1 MEQSKRLLRNDVAMA
16 VTILALSLLLA
27 VAGLIL
33 IDRWHSAA
41 ERLQA
46 PMFEDLL
53 GFIAIAVGL
62 GIGAWWIVTFLLA
75 MAAVILRKSG
85 KDRCAGTAAKLS
97 PAFMRRLA
105 VAILGLNLSGIPL
118 ASASPTEQLE
128 PAWSPAHDSATSSS
142 ISAQWTPNRGLS
154 PHPSAAPLS
163 EPSAV
168 PLSEPPAV
176 PLSASGSSEIDPHW
190 QPRPPVADPGLL
202 GTRPQ
207 RAAEQ
212 HASPDRGEVVVKRG
226 DSLWSIAARQLG
238 PMASDVDIA
247 LHWPKWHTTNRN
259 VIGDDPGLLI
269 PGQILQPPPG

>member
-46 PMFEDLL
+46 PMFDDLL
-53 GFIAIAVGL
+53 GFIAIAAGL
-62 GIGAWWIVTFLLA
+62 GIGAWWIATFLLA
-75 MAAVILRKSG
+75 VAAALLRQSG
-85 KDRCAGTAAKLS
+85 KDRCAGAAAKLS

-128 PAWSPAHDSATSSS
+128 PAWSPTHDSATSSS
-142 ISAQWTPNRGLS
+142 ISAQWTPGRGLS
-154 PHPSAAPLS
+154 RH
-163 EPSAV
+163 PSAV
-168 PLSEPPAV
+168 PLSE
-176 PLSASGSSEIDPHW
+176 SGSSEIDPHW

-212 HASPDRGEVVVKRG
+212 HASPERGEVVVKRG

-247 LHWPKWHTTNRN
+247 LHWPKWYATNRN

>member
-1 MEQSKRLLRNDVAMA
+1 MA

-46 PMFEDLL
+46 PMFDDIL
-53 GFIAIAVGL
+53 GFIAIAAGL
-62 GIGAWWIVTFLLA
+62 GIGAWWIATFLLA
-75 MAAVILRKSG
+75 MAAALLRQSG
-85 KDRCAGTAAKLS
+85 RGRCAGAAAKLS

-118 ASASPTEQLE
+118 ASASPTAQLE
-128 PAWSPAHDSATSSS
+128 PAWSPTHESATSSS
-142 ISAQWTPNRGLS
+142 IPAQWMPAQWTPDRGPS
-154 PHPSAAPLS
+154 PHL
-163 EPSAV
+163 SAV
-168 PLSEPPAV
+168 PLSE
-176 PLSASGSSEIDPHW
+176 SGSSEIDPHW

-202 GTRPQ
+202 GTNPQ

-247 LHWPKWHTTNRN
+247 LHWPKWYAANRN
-259 VIGDDPGLLI
+259 VIGGDPGLLI
-269 PGQILQPPPG
+269 PGQILQPPPR